1 MKEGDFYKEKQELIS
16 LKQELNDF
24 YDKKEAIYLSHKK
37 DLENILAQIELTKQ
51 DIVNIKNDNQKIKDE
66 ITGVISGKT
75 ITMYNKMK
83 VKVVL
88 DIFNKMVADGNIN
101 EVFNIIIKLKQ
112 KRVLELL
119 KKFDIPTKTLI
130 MSKMRSYQFEQKIQ
144 LTDRTTVMYDK
155 MKVKVVLDIFNKM
168 VDDGKINEV
177 FDIMVKLKQK
187 RVLELLKKF
196 DVETKTII
204 MKKMENYKSKQKINK
219 ENK

>member
-1 MKEGDFYKEKQELIS
+1 MKEGEFYKEKQELIV

-24 YDKKEAIYLSHKK
+24 YNKKEAIYLSHKK

-51 DIVNIKNDNQKIKDE
+51 DITTIKKDNQKIKDE
-66 ITGVISGKT
+66 ITGVISDKT
-75 ITMYNKMK
+75 ITMYNKLK

-88 DIFNKMVADGNIN
+88 DIFNQMVSDGNID

-119 KKFDIPTKTLI
+119 KKFDIPTKTMI
-130 MSKMRSYQFEQKIQ
+130 MSKMRSYQFKQKAK
-144 LTDRTTVMYDK
+144 LVDRTTTMYDK

-168 VDDGKINEV
+168 VADGKINEV
-177 FDIMVKLKQK
+177 FDIIVKLKEK

-196 DVETKTII
+196 DVETKTLI
-204 MKKMENYKSKQKINK
+204 MKKMENYKLKQNTNK
-219 ENK
+219 EDK